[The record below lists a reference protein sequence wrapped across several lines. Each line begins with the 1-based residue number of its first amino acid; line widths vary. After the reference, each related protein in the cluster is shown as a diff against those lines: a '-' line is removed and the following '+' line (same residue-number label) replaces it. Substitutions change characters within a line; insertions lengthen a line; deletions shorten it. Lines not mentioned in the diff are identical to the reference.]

1 MNAASNPTL
10 PLIACLIATVI
21 PVFFGKLAVTPTW
34 LSLQALALGWIT
46 LNQHDTLDLHVLEAG
61 LEILIIR
68 AWLVPHLLRRT
79 LQSGKAAEL
88 DVMPSNLFAW
98 GAAVAL
104 IILAF
109 KFGDG
114 ARTDARALTL
124 GVVAA
129 TVTVAF
135 LVLSSNREPVAQLV
149 ALLFME
155 NAMALFESLMPEPWP
170 LPVHIA
176 ISGVYVGTVAVGSWL
191 IRGQSVLSILI
202 PQPKED
208 GR

>member
-1 MNAASNPTL
+1 MNLTHNPTL
-10 PLIACLIATVI
+10 ALMACLIATVI
-21 PVFFGKLAVTPTW
+21 PVFFGKLNTTPTW

-46 LNQHDTLDLHVLEAG
+46 LNKHPELNFHALETG

-79 LQSGKAAEL
+79 MVGLRAAEL

-104 IILAF
+104 LIMAF
-109 KFGDG
+109 QFGDG
-114 ARTDARALTL
+114 ARADVRAITL
-124 GVVAA
+124 GVTAA
-129 TVTVAF
+129 TVTISF
-135 LVLSSNREPVAQLV
+135 LVLATNREPVAQLV

-155 NAMALFESLMPEPWP
+155 NSLALFESLMPGPWP
-170 LPVHIA
+170 LPVHLG

-191 IRGQSVLSILI
+191 ISDATASSHLALRPTKDV
-202 PQPKED
+202 
-208 GR
+208 R

>member
-46 LNQHDTLDLHVLEAG
+46 LNKNHALDFHALEAG

-79 LQSGKAAEL
+79 LQDTKAAGL

-109 KFGDG
+109 QFGDG
-114 ARTDARALTL
+114 ARADVRALTL
-124 GVVAA
+124 GVIAA
-129 TVTVAF
+129 TVTMAF
-135 LVLSSNREPVAQLV
+135 LVLASNREPVAQLV
-149 ALLFME
+149 ALLFMD

-170 LPVHIA
+170 LPVHMA
-176 ISGVYVGTVAVGSWL
+176 ISAVYIGTVAVGSWL
-191 IRGQSVLSILI
+191 IREQSV
-202 PQPKED
+202 PNVFTHQP
-208 GR
+208 R

>member
-21 PVFFGKLAVTPTW
+21 PVFFGKLGVTPTW

-46 LNQHDTLDLHVLEAG
+46 LNQHDMLDVHALAAG
-61 LEILIIR
+61 LEILTIR

-79 LQSGKAAEL
+79 LQGSNAAGL

-98 GAAVAL
+98 GVAVAL

-114 ARTDARALTL
+114 ARADVRALTL

-135 LVLSSNREPVAQLV
+135 LVLASNREPVAQLV

-155 NAMALFESLMPEPWP
+155 DAMALFESLMPEPWP

-191 IRGQSVLSILI
+191 IRGQSVVSVLI
-202 PQPKED
+202 PEPKED